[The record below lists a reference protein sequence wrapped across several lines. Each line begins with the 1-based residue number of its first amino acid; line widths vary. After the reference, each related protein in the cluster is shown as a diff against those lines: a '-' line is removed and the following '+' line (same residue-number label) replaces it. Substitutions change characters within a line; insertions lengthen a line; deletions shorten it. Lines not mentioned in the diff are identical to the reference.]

1 MVVWEVGAKDT
12 RLFFFRVFS
21 AISGEFFGST
31 FFSLLASGAKFVNVL
46 LGFVI
51 VMFTGSWIV

>member
-1 MVVWEVGAKDT
+1 MGAKDT

-31 FFSLLASGAKFVNVL
+31 FFSLLASGARFVNVL
-46 LGFVI
+46 LGFDI
-51 VMFTGSWIV
+51 VMLTGSWIV

>member
-21 AISGEFFGST
+21 AISGEFFGNT

-51 VMFTGSWIV
+51 VMYTGSWIV